1 MKKIYQTPVIKSIF
15 VKNEAMLAGSEK
27 IGLGANTSALGGTVT
42 ADAPEIDFDGIISD
56 LGDFDAN
63 DNLTFGWE

>member
-1 MKKIYQTPVIKSIF
+1 MKKIYQTPVIESIF
-15 VKNEAMLAGSEK
+15 VKNENMLAGS
-27 IGLGANTSALGGTVT
+27 IGLGKSTSELGVPVI

-63 DNLTFGWE
+63 DNLVFGWE